1 MSDIFPK
8 PLYDKITGGIN
19 MKKSVII
26 AAVAALGIA
35 APAVTT
41 TNEAEA
47 AGNVAYKSCKELN
60 AVHKYGVRSAADK
73 KNAVKSQKDGKI
85 TYKSSNA
92 TVNANLYKL
101 NSKLDSDKDGIACEK

>member
-1 MSDIFPK
+1 
-8 PLYDKITGGIN
+8 
-19 MKKSVII
+19 MKKSII
-26 AAVAALGIA
+26 VTAVLTLGLA
-35 APAVTT
+35 APAITSTSEVK
-41 TNEAEA
+41 A
-47 AGNVAYKSCKELN
+47 AGEVTYKTCKELN
-60 AVHKYGVRSAADK
+60 AAHKHGVRAAAEK